1 MITGD
6 IKETAES
13 VGKSIGILNGNDIK
27 SEKSFTGM
35 EFESFS
41 QEKQNAII
49 ANFLQRPNGM
59 IFSRTEPKHKRQLVQ
74 LLSKH
79 VNLYTIYN
87 EYELNLY
94 KTEPNCCHDWRR
106 CE

>member
-13 VGKSIGILNGNDIK
+13 VGRSIGILDENEVKPD
-27 SEKSFTGM
+27 KSFTGL

-41 QEKQNAII
+41 ESKQNEIVQ
-49 ANFLQRPNGM
+49 NFLQRPNGM

-79 VNLYTIYN
+79 VNYFIN
-87 EYELNLY
+87 IKFFNSF
-94 KTEPNCCHDWRR
+94 HFSQS
-106 CE
+106 

>member
-13 VGKSIGILNGNDIK
+13 VGKSIGIVN
-27 SEKSFTGM
+27 EKMLETR
-35 EFESFS
+35 SFS
-41 QEKQNAII
+41 GGEFFEKNTPEQQSAII
-49 ANFLQRPNGM
+49 QNFLSNPGGM

-79 VNLYTIYN
+79 V
-87 EYELNLY
+87 
-94 KTEPNCCHDWRR
+94 
-106 CE
+106 

>member
-13 VGKSIGILNGNDIK
+13 VGKSIGIFNGDEIK
-27 SEKSFTGM
+27 ADKSFTGM
-35 EFESFS
+35 EFESLS
-41 QEKQNAII
+41 QEKQNSII
-49 ANFLQRPNGM
+49 QNFLLRPNGM

-79 VNLYTIYN
+79 VNLQYI
-87 EYELNLY
+87 
-94 KTEPNCCHDWRR
+94 D
-106 CE
+106 

>member
-6 IKETAES
+6 IKETAETI
-13 VGKSIGILNGNDIK
+13 GKSIGIVSEKDIDG
-27 SEKSFTGM
+27 KSFTGA

-41 QEKQNAII
+41 LEKQNEIFDK
-49 ANFLQRPNGM
+49 FLQKPNGM

-79 VNLYTIYN
+79 VKYFLKFFINLFFIESNSCY
-87 EYELNLY
+87 
-94 KTEPNCCHDWRR
+94 DW
-106 CE
+106 